1 MKETVS
7 LQVENNSKEKEIIE
21 NNLSGNYGVKSIII
35 KMKNSLEGLNS
46 KFELAEEIIGWLED
60 RVIEVMQSGKE
71 REKRTKKNE
80 QNLWEMWALLSMP
93 M

>member
-46 KFELAEEIIGWLED
+46 KFELAEEIIG
-60 RVIEVMQSGKE
+60 
-71 REKRTKKNE
+71 
-80 QNLWEMWALLSMP
+80 
-93 M
+93 